1 MIGALMCPT
10 CNRIKPKI
18 EEYCRDNNVVF
29 NYYILGINTPRD
41 ILSIITAYHVKKF
54 PTFIIYKD
62 NEDIVINGLCFIKV
76 SKSAKIN
83 IYVLEGVNVY
93 LRDSLI

>member
-1 MIGALMCPT
+1 MKVIMIGALMCPT

-62 NEDIVINGLCFIKV
+62 NEDIV
-76 SKSAKIN
+76 
-83 IYVLEGVNVY
+83 VLTGDDIFLE
-93 LRDSLI
+93 LEFLK

>member
-1 MIGALMCPT
+1 MKVIMIGALMCPT

-18 EEYCRDNNVVF
+18 EGYCRDNNVVF

-41 ILSIITAYHVKKF
+41 ILSIINAYHVKKF

-62 NEDIVINGLCFIKV
+62 NEDIV
-76 SKSAKIN
+76 
-83 IYVLEGVNVY
+83 VLTGDDIFLE
-93 LRDSLI
+93 LEFLK